1 MSPSPRQGRRQRGA
15 GARCAASAP
24 AGAAKRRA
32 SPAAKWGLIN
42 ERDPPPRVPL
52 RSTRGYAPL
61 PHNTGKISVPHNTG
75 KMPVSRLVRGGSV
88 RDGLSGQSNRVGD
101 SRAIIPFF
109 VGWGSIL
116 SQPSRHRSA
125 RSGPIPRLR
134 GAPYRALSLGRMVV
148 GSEMPLPPWRHLQ
161 WSFPGVVEAMSY

>member
-1 MSPSPRQGRRQRGA
+1 MGQ
-15 GARCAASAP
+15 AP
-24 AGAAKRRA
+24 A
-32 SPAAKWGLIN
+32 SPAAEWGLIN

-61 PHNTGKISVPHNTG
+61 PHHTGRIS
-75 KMPVSRLVRGGSV
+75 VSRLVRGGSV
-88 RDGLSGQSNRVGD
+88 RDGPSGQSNRVGD
-101 SRAIIPFF
+101 SRAIFPFF

-116 SQPSRHRSA
+116 SQPSRPRSA
-125 RSGPIPRLR
+125 RPGPIPRLR